1 MDLVQVAIQ
10 DRVVYY
16 VTDAGWLF
24 AWDRSTCL
32 DSGRMEARLCWVRKA
47 SIGERVLSF
56 ASSPTGILTIES
68 GVGRSHSYIVK
79 RDFLNYVE
87 KVKISRKR
95 KLVPDCVD
103 IDQIRPCPSL
113 PVIELDKESTNW
125 PTGWLLV
132 GQGMMLRQITGFIG
146 FDTCCV
152 YNLLKEYGL

>member
-47 SIGERVLSF
+47 SKGERVLSF

-68 GVGRSHSYIVK
+68 GNSHVVSWKIRLTVWK
-79 RDFLNYVE
+79 IDRDF
-87 KVKISRKR
+87 I
-95 KLVPDCVD
+95 
-103 IDQIRPCPSL
+103 
-113 PVIELDKESTNW
+113 
-125 PTGWLLV
+125 
-132 GQGMMLRQITGFIG
+132 
-146 FDTCCV
+146 
-152 YNLLKEYGL
+152 